1 LAHRPIP
8 DHIDHQNN
16 YSYKTSKTISK
27 AIATF
32 LCTFAFVT
40 IASTQT
46 PPTPPATDKSKT
58 KSTIA
63 TSSKR
68 SSQKVD
74 INMNGNKIRLEMD
87 DDVFDLDMVF
97 DFDATDVIAAITDEL
112 GSPNNSGRFRTW
124 EGNGYDNKVKDD
136 NLDVF
141 INRHKVS
148 QSTLSHMEDILKAFF
163 KDLELDID
171 INH

>member
-1 LAHRPIP
+1 
-8 DHIDHQNN
+8 
-16 YSYKTSKTISK
+16 
-27 AIATF
+27 
-32 LCTFAFVT
+32 
-40 IASTQT
+40 
-46 PPTPPATDKSKT
+46 
-58 KSTIA
+58 
-63 TSSKR
+63 
-68 SSQKVD
+68 
-74 INMNGNKIRLEMD
+74 MD

-124 EGNGYDNKVKDD
+124 EGNGYDIKVKDD